1 MIVNLGKNKSHMKK
15 TLFIFIAAF
24 ICITASAQLQKDS
37 IKADPT
43 LNGQYQLLLSKSRT
57 MDGYKLMNPARL
69 SLFWKNV
76 RDTLNIAHKQLI
88 NTKKEAAN
96 YQNEIKELNKQ
107 VAGAE
112 TSLASSNARL
122 NEIGFLGISFT
133 KSSYNIFVW
142 GLIAALA
149 VTLTIVILRSARN
162 IHEAKYRSTL
172 YEEINKEYQNYKVKA
187 NEKEKKLA
195 RALQDERNKLDEIR
209 SNGR

>member
-1 MIVNLGKNKSHMKK
+1 MKK

-24 ICITASAQLQKDS
+24 ISITSTAQLRKDS
-37 IKADPT
+37 IKIDPT

-57 MDGYKLMNPARL
+57 LDGYKLINPNRL

-76 RDTLNIAHKQLI
+76 RDTLNTTRRQLM
-88 NTKKEAAN
+88 NTKKEAVN
-96 YQNEIKELNKQ
+96 YQNEIAGLNKQ

-122 NEIGFLGISFT
+122 NEISFLGISFT
-133 KSSYNIFVW
+133 KSGYNIFVW
-142 GLIAALA
+142 GLIASLTVALT
-149 VTLTIVILRSARN
+149 VIILRSARN
-162 IHEAKYRSTL
+162 VHEAKYRSSL
-172 YEEINKEYQNYKVKA
+172 YEEINQEYQNYKVKA

-195 RALQDERNKLDEIR
+195 RELQDERNKLEEIR